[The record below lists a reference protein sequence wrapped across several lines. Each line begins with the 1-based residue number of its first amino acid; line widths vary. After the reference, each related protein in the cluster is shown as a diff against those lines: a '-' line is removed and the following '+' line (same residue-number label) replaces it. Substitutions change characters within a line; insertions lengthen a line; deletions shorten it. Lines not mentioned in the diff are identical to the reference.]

1 MEHVEAGKKAG
12 QDRKEH
18 PARRLA
24 TILQVRARVED
35 RRRYT
40 KCFGYLLIIIGTVIG
55 ARWSFGR
62 EAPVSMVVV

>member
-1 MEHVEAGKKAG
+1 MWKLE
-12 QDRKEH
+12 RK
-18 PARRLA
+18 PDKTAKNIRREDWPR
-24 TILQVRARVED
+24 LQVRARVED